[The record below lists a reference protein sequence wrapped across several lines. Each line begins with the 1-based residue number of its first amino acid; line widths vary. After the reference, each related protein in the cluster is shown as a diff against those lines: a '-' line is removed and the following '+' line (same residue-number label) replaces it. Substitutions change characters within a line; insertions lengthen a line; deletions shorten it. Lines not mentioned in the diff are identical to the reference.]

1 MKSIGIF
8 YGSETGTT
16 ADVALRIAAKLGVDS
31 ADVHNVAN
39 LSPTALGNY
48 DVLLLGTSTWGAGE
62 IESDWYDFIAGAR
75 VLDLKGKKMAFF
87 GCGDESMSD
96 TFCDGVGELY
106 DDMTDTGAE
115 YIGRFNAEG
124 YDFSSSK
131 AQRDGEFVGLVLDEV
146 NHPEYTDQ
154 RIKDWTDKIKT
165 EI

>member
-106 DDMTDTGAE
+106 DDMADTGAE